1 MGFLDYFRR
10 QNKTAAIAKDRLQII
25 VARERNDARGSAAD
39 YLPKL
44 QQELLQVIAK
54 YELIDLDQ
62 VTVHVDK
69 SGGCE
74 VLELNVVLTPRAKP
88 AEPDAKKP
96 IAAASAPAMSPRS
109 SSTSS
114 R

>member
-10 QNKTAAIAKDRLQII
+10 QNKTASIAKDRLQII
-25 VARERNDARGSAAD
+25 VARERNAIRGAAAD

-62 VTVHVDK
+62 VSVHVDK
-69 SGGCE
+69 NGDCE

-88 AEPDAKKP
+88 DDPDAVAKKP
-96 IAAASAPAMSPRS
+96 IAAAAP
-109 SSTSS
+109 
-114 R
+114 